1 MSSDSKLFLEGGR
14 TASGGS
20 RVRPIPCTVCHGRRE
35 LTLPPRCNHN
45 GSHCPCGGVERVC
58 THCEKTRGYE
68 PCADCWARAAT
79 VQLGDEYFCTECG
92 REHERF
98 ALTDHQAAVAGAR

>member
-35 LTLPPRCNHN
+35 LTVPPRCNHN
-45 GSHCPCGGVERVC
+45 GSHWIGRLVRFRLSEIDAWIASGAAAG
-58 THCEKTRGYE
+58 TSA
-68 PCADCWARAAT
+68 AD
-79 VQLGDEYFCTECG
+79 QGPQED
-92 REHERF
+92 
-98 ALTDHQAAVAGAR
+98 VA